1 MSAIVTKHSPRLKAN
16 PANLNHVKRLRKVN
30 EFLFCISSHNKYMY
44 LVCIH
49 RSEENFI
56 DFFLGGGRGWVSEGL
71 REESAKNEV

>member
-1 MSAIVTKHSPRLKAN
+1 
-16 PANLNHVKRLRKVN
+16 
-30 EFLFCISSHNKYMY
+30 MY

-56 DFFLGGGRGWVSEGL
+56 DFFFLGGGGGWVSEGL

>member
-1 MSAIVTKHSPRLKAN
+1 
-16 PANLNHVKRLRKVN
+16 
-30 EFLFCISSHNKYMY
+30 MY

-56 DFFLGGGRGWVSEGL
+56 DFFLGGGGWVSEGL

>member
-49 RSEENFI
+49 ISEENFI
-56 DFFLGGGRGWVSEGL
+56 DFFFGGWVSEGL